1 MIEERGR
8 GGEERGEEKMAEKYA
23 VCSIGYLTELLFL
36 DLGYSILNTPYFAF
50 PSHMRKLISTALSA
64 LAMSLLAQWLA
75 EMLTAPVS
83 LLGQFATLRLS
94 HNSGIAF
101 SIALPPVLQSLLIP
115 FALIVVCIV
124 AWRTAHD
131 RISRIGFGLIVGGAL
146 ANIIDRLPDGLV
158 TDYIAVGTFP
168 VFNLPDT
175 FICIG
180 AGLLLL
186 EEVKKERVGRMGE
199 HG

>member
-1 MIEERGR
+1 
-8 GGEERGEEKMAEKYA
+8 
-23 VCSIGYLTELLFL
+23 
-36 DLGYSILNTPYFAF
+36 
-50 PSHMRKLISTALSA
+50 MRKLIATALLA
-64 LAMSLLAQWLA
+64 LTMSLLTQWFA

-83 LLGQFATLRLS
+83 LLGRFVSLRLS

-124 AWRTAHD
+124 AWRTAQD
-131 RISRIGFGLIVGGAL
+131 SVSRIGYGLIVGGAL

-158 TDYIAVGTFP
+158 TDYFSVGLFP
-168 VFNLPDT
+168 IFNLPDA
-175 FICIG
+175 FICVG

-186 EEVKKERVGRMGE
+186 DGVMRERKKIAIVK
-199 HG
+199 

>member
-1 MIEERGR
+1 
-8 GGEERGEEKMAEKYA
+8 
-23 VCSIGYLTELLFL
+23 
-36 DLGYSILNTPYFAF
+36 
-50 PSHMRKLISTALSA
+50 MRKLFFTALA
-64 LAMSLLAQWLA
+64 AFLLSFLGQRLA
-75 EMLTAPVS
+75 EMLT
-83 LLGQFATLRLS
+83 GRITLIGDFFTLHLS

-131 RISRIGFGLIVGGAL
+131 SVSRIGYGLIVGGAL
-146 ANIIDRLPDGLV
+146 ANIVDRLPDGLV

-168 VFNLPDT
+168 VFNLPDA
-175 FICIG
+175 FICVG

-186 EEVKKERVGRMGE
+186 DGVMREKRASTIY
-199 HG
+199 